1 MGGLEKLVSLSAKTG
16 INAYVL
22 TPQIKSQLRGACY
35 AFMVVLKRGTEAVV
49 RTNYPRAFMILAA
62 VVLATILL
70 LLIVATKPAEAAF
83 PGRNGKKRL

>member
-22 TPQIKSQLRGACY
+22 TSQIKSQLRGACY

-49 RTNYPRAFMILAA
+49 RPNYQSIHGISSGGPGDDPVDPDRGN
-62 VVLATILL
+62 
-70 LLIVATKPAEAAF
+70 EA
-83 PGRNGKKRL
+83 R